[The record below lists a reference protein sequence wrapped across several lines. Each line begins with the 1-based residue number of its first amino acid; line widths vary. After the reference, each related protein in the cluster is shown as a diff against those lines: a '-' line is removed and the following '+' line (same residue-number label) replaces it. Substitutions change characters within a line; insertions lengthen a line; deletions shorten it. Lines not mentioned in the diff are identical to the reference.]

1 MKTTQEIAQEYINE
15 YPKVERNEEECLFE
29 NYIGNNGNKIK
40 AKKRKYLEYY
50 TDTVNFGSL
59 FIDSKEKEF
68 WDKLISSNNITTYI
82 WGSSILFDF
91 GDNFYYQLC
100 NFDEDI
106 GNTYN
111 YIMTNKSAY
120 IIRYNSDLKDVEE
133 IYKSDII
140 IL

>member
-1 MKTTQEIAQEYINE
+1 MKTSKEIAQEYINE
-15 YPKVERNEEECLFE
+15 YPKVERSKDEYLFE
-29 NYIGNNGNKIK
+29 NYVGNNGNKIK
-40 AKKRKYLEYY
+40 AKKRKYLKYY

-59 FIDSKEKEF
+59 FIDSREKEF
-68 WDKLISSNNITTYI
+68 WDKVINSVDYTVYI

-100 NFDEDI
+100 DFDEDI

-111 YIMTNKSAY
+111 YIITNKIAY
-120 IIRYNSDLKDVEE
+120 IIKYNFDSKDIEE
-133 IYKSDII
+133 TFESDII

>member
-1 MKTTQEIAQEYINE
+1 MKTSKEIALEYIDE
-15 YPKVERNEEECLFE
+15 YPKVERSEVNCLFE

-40 AKKRKYLEYY
+40 AKKRKSIQYY

-68 WDKLISSNNITTYI
+68 WDKVISSNDTTTYI

-100 NFDEDI
+100 DFDEDI

-111 YIMTNKSAY
+111 YIMTNKVAH
-120 IIRYNSDLKDVEE
+120 IIRYNFDSNHIEE
-133 IYKSDII
+133 TFEFNMIV
-140 IL
+140 L